1 LPVFMRV
8 VCQAIYVGA
17 AALTGILPVAVSEPE
32 APQPIP
38 AAVPPGVAQAASIGG
53 TSCKQIGQVRKTSS
67 GSFRCTAIGTQK
79 SWKLVRTTSTTS
91 TTTTA
96 VPLYTDPTISGAE
109 ALLSLSACQI
119 QDVSSDNAMSS
130 GFPRPNWL
138 RSGRGQVNV
147 LVIPVSFADLPFTSR
162 EVPVL
167 RQVYDQMSQYF
178 SKMSYGRATVRT
190 TLAPESTWVTLDG
203 TLEQNQ
209 LINSPPQFDASGIF
223 RKAVEIYLRGASAD
237 GYDVVSV
244 VSAYSLQI
252 YIGQALAAR
261 ASKYGTSQN
270 FSGVLMLGGTVNSW
284 EVIAHE
290 LGHAWLGFEDLYLF
304 GGGARPFRDWDLMSR
319 EGADLSG
326 WSRFL
331 AGWMD
336 PAWVRCAKPGVRSR
350 HFLSLLNSD
359 SRVDQPR
366 VLVIALSSYAS
377 LVVEVRD
384 TGSPCVLVYQVD
396 TSIHHGQGP
405 IRTVGEARQA
415 GVDISSGTF
424 RLSVVGIQ
432 RDGAIVEVVS
442 TDS

>member
-1 LPVFMRV
+1 MSIVSQTI
-8 VCQAIYVGA
+8 CVGA
-17 AALTGILPVAVSEPE
+17 AALTGILPVVLPEPE
-32 APQPIP
+32 TSQSVP
-38 AAVPPGVAQAASIGG
+38 AAVSLGIAQPATLGG
-53 TSCKQIGQVRKTSS
+53 TTCKQIGQVRKTSS
-67 GSFRCTAIGTQK
+67 GSFRCTAIGTRK
-79 SWKLVRTTSTTS
+79 SWQLVRNSSVIS

-96 VPLYTDPTISGAE
+96 APLHTDPTISGAE
-109 ALLSLSACQI
+109 SLLDLSACQI
-119 QDVSSDNAMSS
+119 QDASSESVMSS

-147 LVIPVSFADLPFTSR
+147 LVIPVSFADLPFTTR

-167 RQVYDQMSQYF
+167 RQLYEQVNQYF
-178 SKMSYGRATVRT
+178 LRMSYGRASVRT

-223 RKAVEIYLRGASAD
+223 RKAVEIYLRDASAD

-244 VSAYSLQI
+244 VSAYSLQL
-252 YIGQALAAR
+252 YIGQALSAD

-290 LGHAWLGFEDLYLF
+290 LGHAWLGYEDLYLF
-304 GGGARPFRDWDLMSR
+304 GGGARPFRDWDLMSK
-319 EGADLSG
+319 EGTDLSG

-336 PAWVRCAKPGVRSR
+336 PEWMRCAKPGVRSR

-384 TGSPCVLVYQVD
+384 TGSPCVLVYRVD
-396 TSIHHGQGP
+396 TSIPHGQGP
-405 IRTVGEARQA
+405 IRAIGEARQA
-415 GVDISSGTF
+415 GVDISSDSF
-424 RLSVVGIQ
+424 RLSVIGIQ
-432 RDGAIVEVVS
+432 RDGAIIEVVS
-442 TDS
+442 TGS